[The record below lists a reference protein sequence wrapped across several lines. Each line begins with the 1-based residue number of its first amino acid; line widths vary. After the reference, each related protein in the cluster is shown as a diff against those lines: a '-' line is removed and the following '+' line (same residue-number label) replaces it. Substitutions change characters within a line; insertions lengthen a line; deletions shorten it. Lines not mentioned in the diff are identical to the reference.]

1 MVFNFKNDFSTN
13 IFHISFNGV
22 DVLRLPTSNLKDV
35 QKKKL
40 VKLLVKKVSQD
51 SFLNFHSKGK

>member
-22 DVLRLPTSNLKDV
+22 DVLRLPTSNLKDGQFSQLSFKGKV
-35 QKKKL
+35 
-40 VKLLVKKVSQD
+40 VKKITGWTT
-51 SFLNFHSKGK
+51 N